1 MNERAAGP
9 GTGGVEMEEKEGT
22 HANGKSASRRE
33 GDSRHAKRASGEW
46 PWGAQFSLAVVAML
60 LAALFLIGL
69 PYFVMSA
76 ENWRNPGTAAAPSG
90 AWTAMIPVLI
100 GLTTMTISGI
110 FVFMTF
116 RIDRGARAEARD
128 TAEKIAKEK
137 VNDIIE
143 AQIKSRL
150 DKQWKEL
157 LKKASGEAAIR
168 VRDVDERMEARY
180 EASEERMEMKINSMD
195 ERIAIRFADADARI
209 KERVAD
215 AVARIKER
223 VTAQEKEPTGFSD
236 ADSQENS
243 R

>member
-1 MNERAAGP
+1 
-9 GTGGVEMEEKEGT
+9 MEEKEGT

-128 TAEKIAKEK
+128 TAEKI

-143 AQIKSRL
+143 AQIESGVKKR
-150 DKQWKEL
+150 WENL
-157 LKKASGEAAIR
+157 LKEARCEAAIR
-168 VRDVDERMEARY
+168 VKDVDERMKARY
-180 EASEERMEMKINSMD
+180 EASEERMEMKISSMD

-223 VTAQEKEPTGFSD
+223 VATQGKEPTGFSD
-236 ADSQENS
+236 ADARKIRGDRRGQSANRDLQ
-243 R
+243 